1 MPTFT
6 YRALQADGRMAD
18 GTAEASSR
26 PEAMRVI
33 EARGLRPVRVTE
45 VRGSGSGSRSV
56 KTASDAAT
64 TPTQGLAGWSFGGTK
79 VSSEELENFTRLL
92 SSLLAAGVPLSRAL
106 TILGKEASSPVAS
119 AKWREIHGL
128 VVDGMS
134 LANAMSR
141 SPDTFPKV
149 YTAMVEAG
157 EAGGFLDVVLAQIAD
172 FQSREK
178 ELRSK
183 VLTAMIYPAVLLL
196 MALVVLTVLLV
207 FFIPKFQ
214 KVFTSVKS
222 ALPLITRIIIAASD
236 FLRSY
241 GLLVLV
247 GLVLGGFF
255 LRTWIVS
262 PAGRRIWEGLTLKAP
277 VVGPLSARFAMA
289 RFCRMLGTLI
299 GADVQLVQALN
310 VARRSIGNQI
320 LVDAVARSI
329 DQVQQGGRLGQSL
342 AECPTLFSGSVM
354 EMISV
359 AEESGRLDVEL
370 IRIANVTESE
380 LDRRLK
386 TAVALA
392 EPLLLFLIAGFI
404 GFIFIGMLLPVFSL
418 QDSIK

>member
-1 MPTFT
+1 MPTFH
-6 YRALQADGRMAD
+6 YRALQTNGVLTR
-18 GTAEASSR
+18 GELEAAGR
-26 PEAMRVI
+26 PEAIKQI
-33 EARGLRPVRVTE
+33 ELLGLRPVNLTEAGAGTAKSTTAGAPSKGFRLSLGPERVT
-45 VRGSGSGSRSV
+45 
-56 KTASDAAT
+56 AAD
-64 TPTQGLAGWSFGGTK
+64 
-79 VSSEELENFTRLL
+79 LENFTRLL
-92 SSLLAAGVPLSRAL
+92 SSLLSAGVPLSRAL
-106 TILGKEASSPVAS
+106 LILGKEASTPIAA

-134 LANAMSR
+134 LAQAMAR

-172 FQSREK
+172 FQSRDK
-178 ELRSK
+178 ELKSK
-183 VLTAMIYPAVLLL
+183 VATAMIYPCVLLGL
-196 MALVVLTVLLV
+196 AVVVLAVLLV

-214 KVFTSVKS
+214 KMFNSVQGS
-222 ALPLITRIIIAASD
+222 LPLLTQVIVAASQI
-236 FLRSY
+236 LRSY
-241 GLLVLV
+241 GLVVLAGGV
-247 GLVLGGFF
+247 GGVLMTRNW
-255 LRTWIVS
+255 LTS
-262 PAGRRIWEGLTLKAP
+262 AEGRRVWEGWTLKAP
-277 VVGPLSARFAMA
+277 IVGPLSARFAMA

-418 QDSIK
+418 QDYIK